1 MAEAVETARP
11 AVSKAVS
18 HGICRPCLDL
28 QLDALGRTALPRG
41 IWAARPAITQALGA

>member
-1 MAEAVETARP
+1 MAETATAARP

-28 QLDALGRTALPRG
+28 QLDALGRTALPPG
-41 IWAARPAITQALGA
+41 IWMARPTATQALGA